1 MLRYYLIDTIPK
13 YENSGWIRKNISFLN
28 YSHMLILLLKLQI
41 FNTTVTT
48 KPKLIIKNFDS
59 EKVKRNHIKTTKFII
74 EKILEEIN
82 IMFYFVALIMITGI
96 VSGK

>member
-1 MLRYYLIDTIPK
+1 
-13 YENSGWIRKNISFLN
+13 
-28 YSHMLILLLKLQI
+28 MLILLLKLQI

>member
-74 EKILEEIN
+74 EKILDEIN